1 MRSGRRVWR
10 KKAFLGSAHAGD
22 ACANVWEV
30 EVAIEQLEL
39 ISVLLWSALALNTGY
54 SGIERRGGRHLAST
68 SCLRADLHALND
80 ANRLVDGGLAT
91 RTPEGRAGVT
101 HDIQAIR

>member
-54 SGIERRGGRHLAST
+54 RSERRRGRHLAST
-68 SCLRADLHALND
+68 SCLRANLHALND

-91 RTPEGRAGVT
+91 RAPEGRAGVT